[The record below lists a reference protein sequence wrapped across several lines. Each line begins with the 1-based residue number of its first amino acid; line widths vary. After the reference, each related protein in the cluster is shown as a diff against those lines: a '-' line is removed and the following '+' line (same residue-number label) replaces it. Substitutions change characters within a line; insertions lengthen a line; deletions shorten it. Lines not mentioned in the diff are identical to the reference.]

1 MIDVDEALA
10 LLRDAVPAPL
20 GAERAPLQQAVGRV
34 VAEDVR
40 AAVDL
45 PGFDRSSMDGWAVRA
60 ADLPGALP
68 VVGDVAAGEAGDA
81 PLQAGTALRISTGAP
96 LPPGADAVLR
106 LEAGTQEDGRVVA
119 TGPLAPGTFIRRR
132 GEDVRRGDV
141 VLPAGA
147 RLSPARLAVVASA
160 GVAEVAV
167 VRRPRV
173 AVVVTGS
180 ELTPLGRPLGPG
192 AIYDSNGPV
201 LAEHARAD
209 GAAPLPPVAVLDD
222 PAATRDDH
230 GRAHDEADVVL
241 VSGGVSVGPHDHV
254 KPALADLGVEELFW
268 RVRLKPGKPILAGR
282 RAGALVFGLP
292 GNPLS
297 TIVGHL
303 LFVGPVL
310 RRLGGAPFAPTPTR
324 PVALGAD
331 VTTDGERTTYATA
344 RLDAQGRAVLT
355 ERQGSHMTKALA
367 DADGFAVLPA
377 ERHVFAAGD
386 EVQFLE
392 LAR

>member
-1 MIDVDEALA
+1 MIDIDEALA

-20 GAERAPLQQAVGRV
+20 AAERAVLGDAVGRV

-81 PLQAGTALRISTGAP
+81 PLRAGTALRISTGAP
-96 LPPGADAVLR
+96 MPPGADAVLR
-106 LEAGTQEDGRVVA
+106 LEAGRQDDGHVA
-119 TGPLAPGTFIRRR
+119 TDVTLAPGTFVRRR
-132 GEDVRRGDV
+132 GEDVRRGEV
-141 VLPAGA
+141 VLAAGA
-147 RLSPARLAVVASA
+147 RLAPARLAVVASA
-160 GVAEVAV
+160 GVGEVAV

-180 ELTPLGRPLGPG
+180 ELTPLGEPLRPG

-209 GAAPLPPVAVLDD
+209 GALPLAPVAVPDD
-222 PAATRDDH
+222 PAVTREVLA
-230 GRAHDEADVVL
+230 RTLEEADVVL

-282 RAGALVFGLP
+282 RGAALVFGLP

-297 TIVGHL
+297 TVVGHL
-303 LFVGPVL
+303 VFVGPVL

-324 PVALGAD
+324 PVPLGAD

-377 ERHVFAAGD
+377 ERHVFAAG
-386 EVQFLE
+386 ELVEFLA
-392 LAR
+392 LDP